1 MYIEYCSYDKY
12 IEDYSKEIQN
22 VFTAIGYDVD
32 GLCLPIHLIR
42 EVKEYIPPDLI
53 ISAPIDYPIGYSC
66 SKTRYS
72 MVLHALKSGA
82 NAIDY
87 VPNQYFLRSK
97 FTELTK
103 EIKCILNMCEDY
115 KASFRLFLDYH
126 NYGNVITIA
135 KAYKELGIDLMFP
148 TVGYHHDDFFDNII
162 TSKIIQDKTDISM
175 IFNGYTWMESQIDL
189 IKETDIFGLRLYN
202 LQLLV

>member
-1 MYIEYCSYDKY
+1 MYIEYCVYDKY

-32 GLCLPIHLIR
+32 GLCLPIHLVR

-53 ISAPIDYPIGYSC
+53 ISCPIDYPIGYSC

-72 MVLHALKSGA
+72 MVLNALKSGA

-87 VPNQYFLRSK
+87 VPNHYFLRSK
-97 FTELTK
+97 FTELSK
-103 EIKCILNMCEDY
+103 EIKAILNMCKDY
-115 KASFRLFLDYH
+115 KATLRLFLDYH

-135 KAYKELGIDLMFP
+135 KAYNELGVDIMFP
-148 TVGYHHDDFFDNII
+148 TIGYHHDDFFDNII
-162 TSKIIQDKTDISM
+162 TSKTIEDKTNISI
-175 IFNGYTWMESQIDL
+175 IFNGYTWMDSQIEL
-189 IKETDIFGLRLYN
+189 IKETNIFGLRVYN